1 MWIDL
6 FNFVHN
12 SLGMHFW
19 ELAALIVGVLLLVEI
34 IVHSLNQKRREGQFD
49 KERKEK
55 LETLQSR

>member
-1 MWIDL
+1 
-6 FNFVHN
+6 
-12 SLGMHFW
+12 MHFW
-19 ELAALIVGVLLLVEI
+19 ELPALIVGVLLLVEI